1 MVSHLFSVHYF
12 VIFALFKQNHFLNE
26 KTEQNYCMPN
36 ASTHPLLDTVQFPK
50 DIRSL
55 PINRLPQLCDELRH
69 FIITQ
74 SANNPGHL
82 GASLGAI
89 ELTVAVHY
97 VFNTPSDKLVWDVGH
112 QAYAHKIITG
122 RKEQFETNR
131 KYKGISG
138 FPKMCESEYD
148 AFGTGHAS
156 TSISAVLGMATAAR
170 LAGNLAQH
178 HVAIIGDGAMGGGMA
193 FEAMNQAGG
202 SQENMLVILNDN
214 RIAID
219 ENVGAMSQYLLR
231 ITSSKSYNRFK
242 KGVWKFLNF
251 STVIVQTISRL
262 GNSVKGQIVSKSNL
276 FQQLGFRYFGPAD
289 GHDVV
294 KLVRILSNLKEIH
307 GPKLLHVV
315 TKKGKGLPLAEEN
328 QVLYHFP
335 GNYDPETGEII
346 LPDMHNMPPKYQT
359 VFGETILELA
369 LKDEKIVGIT
379 PAMATG
385 CSLTIMREKL
395 PHRVFDVGI
404 AEPHAVTFAAGLAAA
419 GYIPFSNVYSSFLQR
434 SYDQIVHDVVLQQL
448 PVIFCIDRAGLVGED
463 GPTHHG
469 IFDLAFLRT
478 VPKIIIASPLNEAE
492 LRNLMFTAYSERT
505 FPFAIRYPRGTGVL
519 VDWKT
524 PFERLEIGK
533 SKLLKQGKEVAVL
546 SLGPLGN
553 NVSQAIS
560 ILEKEGKTPTHI
572 DVRFLKP
579 IDKKMLDEICTTHH
593 TIITVEDG
601 TVSGGLFTA
610 VSEYLIE
617 KQYATKVSPIAIP
630 DTFVEHGDIPNL
642 YKSVGFD
649 VESLAQKTGQ
659 LFLTTN
665 LNI

>member
-1 MVSHLFSVHYF
+1 MT
-12 VIFALFKQNHFLNE
+12 N
-26 KTEQNYCMPN
+26 T
-36 ASTHPLLDTVQFPK
+36 STYLLLDTVQFPK

-55 PINRLPQLCDELRH
+55 PIEKLPQLCDELRH

-82 GASLGAI
+82 GASLGTI

-97 VFNTPSDKLVWDVGH
+97 VFNTPNDKLVWDVGH

-170 LAGNLAQH
+170 LAGNFSQH

-202 SQENMLVILNDN
+202 NQENMLVILNDN

-251 STVIVQTISRL
+251 STSIVQTISRL
-262 GNSVKGQIVSKSNL
+262 GNTVKGQIVSKSNL
-276 FQQLGFRYFGPAD
+276 FQQLGFRYFGPTD

-307 GPKLLHVV
+307 GPKLLHIV

-328 QVLYHFP
+328 QILYHFP

-346 LPDMHNMPPKYQT
+346 PPDKHDMPPKYQT

-369 LKDEKIVGIT
+369 RKDEKIVGIT

-385 CSLTIMREKL
+385 CSLTIMREEF

-419 GYIPFSNVYSSFLQR
+419 GYIPFCNVYSSFLQR
-434 SYDQIVHDVVLQQL
+434 SYDQIVHDVALQQL

-478 VPKIIIASPLNEAE
+478 IPNIIIASPLNEAE

-505 FPFAIRYPRGTGVL
+505 KPFAIRYPRGTGVM

-524 PFERLEIGK
+524 PFEKLEIGK
-533 SKLLKQGKEVAVL
+533 SKLLKQGKEIAFL

-560 ILEKEGKTPTHI
+560 ILEKNGKTPTHI
-572 DVRFLKP
+572 DVCFLKP
-579 IDKKMLDEICTTHH
+579 IDKKMLDEICATHH

-601 TVSGGLFTA
+601 TVCGGLFTA

-617 KQYATKVSPIAIP
+617 NQYPAKVVPIAIA
-630 DTFVEHGDIPNL
+630 DTFIEHGDIPNL
-642 YKSVGFD
+642 HKSVGFD
-649 VESLAQKTGQ
+649 VESMVKVVSATYRKK
-659 LFLTTN
+659 
-665 LNI
+665 